1 MAMLPGFLRDRL
13 IRQHRESEA
22 AARAGRDAPDHRP
35 AARLFTPDGGAVWLL
50 SELDPDAGIA
60 YGLCDPGL
68 GYPELGYVSPG
79 ELEALAGPM
88 GLETDLRFEAEHTLS
103 GYAERARIAGR
114 IEC

>member
-1 MAMLPGFLRDRL
+1 MLPGFLRDRL

-22 AARAGRDAPDHRP
+22 AARAGRDSPDHRP
-35 AARLFTPDGGAVWLL
+35 AARLFTPDARAVWLL
-50 SELDPDAGIA
+50 SELDPDTGIA

-68 GYPELGYVSPG
+68 GYPELGYVSLG
-79 ELEALAGPM
+79 ELEALAGPT
-88 GLETDLRFEAEHTLS
+88 GLETDLHFEAEHTLS